1 MNRIRLSIQKNSD
14 LILHGLMC
22 CVGGYMAGYAV
33 LCRGNLG
40 SAQTMNLIDL
50 IFAVAGRNAREVL
63 LRLAALLTYILGLSL
78 VVILSRRARV
88 NIQRYSILV
97 DMAGF
102 LVLAFI
108 PEGADRV
115 AALLPLFFMLSTQW
129 SVFHGVRGYNS
140 ATVFST
146 NNLKQAVVALNEYA
160 LTKNRRHLGDAL
172 YFLGTLFWFHASVV
186 ISYFTVRAFG
196 PKSSL
201 FAFIFAL
208 PALAMT
214 WVREEKTPVPA
225 SPGLKAGRA
234 AGQSN

>member
-186 ISYFTVRAFG
+186 ASYFTVRAFG

-214 WVREEKTPVPA
+214 WVREEKTPMPA
-225 SPGLKAGRA
+225 SPGLKAGHA

>member
-160 LTKNRRHLGDAL
+160 LTKNRQHLGDAL

-214 WVREEKTPVPA
+214 WVREEKAPMPA

>member
-1 MNRIRLSIQKNSD
+1 MNGIRISIRKNCD

-225 SPGLKAGRA
+225 SPGLKAGHA